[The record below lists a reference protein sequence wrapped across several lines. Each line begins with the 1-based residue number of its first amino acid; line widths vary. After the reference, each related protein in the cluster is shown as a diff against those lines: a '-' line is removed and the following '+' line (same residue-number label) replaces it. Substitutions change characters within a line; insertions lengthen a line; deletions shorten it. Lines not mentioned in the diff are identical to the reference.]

1 MTNDEKLA
9 QILEESGRK
18 DAPPGKPQH
27 SRDWTAEAPAVEP
40 NPIRDIGNRM
50 REQRYERVE
59 SLPAA
64 RIGHGPTGRPKTSPS
79 QMQYPPVT
87 VLDFVPAAADIDG
100 DKSLKQFDPD
110 VQQARAFLNTP
121 EARVLRAL
129 YLAGVLP
136 ADVYVKAIQIMRGM
150 S

>member
-18 DAPPGKPQH
+18 DAPPGKPTH

-50 REQRYERVE
+50 REQARVLE
-59 SLPAA
+59 
-64 RIGHGPTGRPKTSPS
+64 
-79 QMQYPPVT
+79 
-87 VLDFVPAAADIDG
+87 FVGSAADIDG
-100 DKSLKQFDPD
+100 DKSLDALDREVKA
-110 VQQARAFLNTP
+110 AREFLNTP

-136 ADVYVKAIQIMRGM
+136 ADVYVKAVQIMRGM